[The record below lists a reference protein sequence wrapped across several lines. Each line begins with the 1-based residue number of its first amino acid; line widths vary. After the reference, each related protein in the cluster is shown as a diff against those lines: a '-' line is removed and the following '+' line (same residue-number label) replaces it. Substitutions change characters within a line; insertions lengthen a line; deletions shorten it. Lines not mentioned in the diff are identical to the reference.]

1 MSRRFGP
8 FRLHQHWPLVAVC
21 LVSGVM
27 TLALGLGFLVLPRY
41 GLQTPPRSTW
51 DAICGALGFSKEI
64 RMGGA
69 AQPPAQIPSLIAWTE
84 STIRDASA
92 GDPQRGAFIAL
103 NCTACHG
110 ENGISTQ
117 DWIPTLAGLDRFVI
131 YKQLADYRSGKR
143 VGGVMGAIAEVLSPR
158 DAADVAAYYSSLAGL
173 PPTGG
178 VRAPGDGRSLRQAN
192 PTKRLVFAGDP
203 KRGMAPCA
211 SCHGPGGYLLGAPV
225 LATQHKEY
233 LQWQLTA
240 FAQGTRR
247 NDINAPMRFIAS
259 QLTAEE
265 IDTLSRYYT
274 GDLAQPPAGSTASYT
289 RPDAPL
295 ARR

>member
-8 FRLHQHWPLVAVC
+8 FRLHQHWSLVAVG

-41 GLQTPPRSTW
+41 GRQTPPRSTW
-51 DAICGALGFSKEI
+51 EAICGALGFSKEI
-64 RMGGA
+64 RQGGA

-84 STIRDASA
+84 STIHDALA

-110 ENGISTQ
+110 DKGISPQ
-117 DWIPTLAGLDRFVI
+117 DWIPTLAGMDKFVI

-158 DAADVAAYYSSLAGL
+158 DAADVAAYFSSLPGL
-173 PPTGG
+173 PKTGG
-178 VRAPGDGRSLRQAN
+178 VRAPGDGRSLRQRKPA
-192 PTKRLVFAGDP
+192 KRLVFAGDP

-211 SCHGPGGYLLGAPV
+211 SCHGPGGYLIGVPV
-225 LATQHKEY
+225 LATQQYLY

-265 IDTLSRYYT
+265 IDTLSRYYA